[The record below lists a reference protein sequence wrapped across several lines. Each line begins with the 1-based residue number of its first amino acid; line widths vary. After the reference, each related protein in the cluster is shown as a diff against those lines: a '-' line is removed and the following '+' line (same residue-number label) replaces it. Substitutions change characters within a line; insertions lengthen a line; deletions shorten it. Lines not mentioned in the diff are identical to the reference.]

1 MSEYDYVI
9 VGAGSAGCLLAAR
22 LSEDPGRRVLLI
34 EAGGK
39 DRSPKIKIPAAFA
52 QQFQTKL
59 DWNFET
65 EPEPGCANR
74 RIFIPRGKSLGGSS
88 SMNAM
93 LYVRGCATDYD
104 GWAAQGCEGWSWD
117 QVLPYFNRSERREG
131 GGGEHHGDAG
141 TLNVA
146 DPRSPRRLTDLIVE
160 AVRAND
166 FPLDPEYNDGQPDGV
181 CMVQT
186 TQKQGRR
193 WSAADAFLR
202 PAMHRP
208 NLTVLTKATV
218 LGLVLEGERALGV
231 RYSRGRSAPRV
242 VKAGA
247 EVILTAGSIGSP
259 QLLLLS
265 GIGAAEELTP
275 LGLTPRVDLPGV
287 GRNLHDHPFVVGIWE
302 SVIGESL
309 LDAEKPRAMLDFL
322 RHGEGPLTS
331 TVAEAFLWTRADRE
345 AIAPDLQFHLAPAY
359 FADNGFEESDEHA
372 YTIGPVLVA
381 PRSRGRLWLRSADPT
396 AKPAILG
403 NYLTEQADIDAML
416 HGVKLARR
424 LASTEP
430 LAAATGREIYP
441 GPGVQGDEQMIA
453 DIRERMQLLY
463 HPVGT
468 CKMGVGDD
476 AVVDPELRVRGVE
489 GLRVIDASVMPTIT
503 RGNTNAPVYMIAE
516 KGADLVK
523 AAAK

>member
-1 MSEYDYVI
+1 
-9 VGAGSAGCLLAAR
+9 
-22 LSEDPGRRVLLI
+22 
-34 EAGGK
+34 
-39 DRSPKIKIPAAFA
+39 
-52 QQFQTKL
+52 
-59 DWNFET
+59 
-65 EPEPGCANR
+65 
-74 RIFIPRGKSLGGSS
+74 
-88 SMNAM
+88 
-93 LYVRGCATDYD
+93 
-104 GWAAQGCEGWSWD
+104 
-117 QVLPYFNRSERREG
+117 
-131 GGGEHHGDAG
+131 
-141 TLNVA
+141 
-146 DPRSPRRLTDLIVE
+146 
-160 AVRAND
+160 
-166 FPLDPEYNDGQPDGV
+166 
-181 CMVQT
+181 
-186 TQKQGRR
+186 
-193 WSAADAFLR
+193 
-202 PAMHRP
+202 
-208 NLTVLTKATV
+208 
-218 LGLVLEGERALGV
+218 
-231 RYSRGRSAPRV
+231 
-242 VKAGA
+242 
-247 EVILTAGSIGSP
+247 
-259 QLLLLS
+259 
-265 GIGAAEELTP
+265 
-275 LGLTPRVDLPGV
+275 
-287 GRNLHDHPFVVGIWE
+287 
-302 SVIGESL
+302 VIGESL

-381 PRSRGRLWLRSADPT
+381 PRSRGRLWLRSADPA